1 MVERLFQQDLPE
13 DILYLILV
21 EFDGRYNKRNGIF
34 IFKVDHRLSYY
45 YVCSNL
51 DFHYGNILKS
61 KYLRNELYNSCIQ
74 NNNVENMVNIIKHYV
89 KMNNLQYLFN

>member
-34 IFKVDHRLSYY
+34 IFKVDHRLCYY
-45 YVCSNL
+45 YICSNL
-51 DFHYGNILKS
+51 AFHYGNILKS
-61 KYLRNELYNSCIQ
+61 MYLKNELYNSCIK
-74 NNNVENMVNIIKHYV
+74 NNNVENMVNIIKPYA
-89 KMNNLQYLFN
+89 KIYNLQYLYN